1 MNKEIN
7 ENIVTE
13 PHLEL
18 FGSVSPHEFENCKTI
33 ESVEI
38 WDADKI
44 GEYAFAGCTN
54 LREVSIIGELKVI
67 KDYAF
72 LNCSGLRSIDIPDC
86 ARIEEHAFDGVFSPY
101 IPEGSVNLDL
111 SEEEKQLFDVD
122 NGVLKQY
129 KGNDPHVEIPNGVIT
144 IGYKSFYHCDSLQS
158 VVIPDSV
165 RAIGNSAFMDCINLR
180 EVTLPNG
187 LEMLNAYAFF
197 GCKQIKCI
205 TIPDSVTKIAE
216 SALPRFSNLIIR
228 GKKGS
233 EAERYARENEIEFEE
248 INEDG

>member
-1 MNKEIN
+1 MKN

-13 PHLEL
+13 PHLEI
-18 FGSVSPHEFENCKTI
+18 FGSVEPHEYENCKTI

-72 LNCSGLRSIDIPDC
+72 LNCSGLRSIVIPDC
-86 ARIEEHAFDGVFSPY
+86 VRIEKHAFDGVFSPY

-111 SEEEKQLFDVD
+111 SEEEKQLFDID

-129 KGNDPHVEIPNGVIT
+129 KGNDSHVEIPNGVI
-144 IGYKSFYHCDSLQS
+144 IIDYKAFYHCESLQS

-165 RAIGNSAFMDCINLR
+165 SMIGGDAFRDCNNLR
-180 EVTLPNG
+180 EVVLSNN
-187 LEMLNAYAFF
+187 LEMIKGFAFF
-197 GCKQIKCI
+197 NCKKMEII
-205 TIPDSVTKIAE
+205 TIPDNVTEIGSCAF
-216 SALPRFSNLIIR
+216 PTFTNLIIR

-233 EAERYARENEIEFEE
+233 EAERYAEENDLEFEE
-248 INEDG
+248 I